1 MTDNSSLLNNT
12 HSLTSDLFY
21 NLKPSTARCRSYQ
34 AAIPSSNK
42 STFAPGDTIV
52 TYVGARRNCFLDCA
66 NSYIKFTIRN
76 TDATAANNLTI
87 DGTAASFINSLN
99 VYHGSNLLE
108 SVQQYDVLFSYLAD
122 FQLDMAKKLGLSA
135 AFGCTPQRTGLSL
148 AGGGTNQMTFCLP
161 ILSGVVGVMND
172 KYLPLSL
179 ADDIRLEWAL
189 NPTYL
194 SVVAGLTNST
204 VADWSM
210 INFELQLNIV
220 ELSDD
225 AMRMVSAVTP
235 FTQPVYMHGSS
246 WRHYSS
252 VVPASAAGQQSFLVP
267 ARFASLKGLVV
278 CPRRSTEMGNTAAGK
293 TSYSISS
300 RINPNIASY
309 WWRLGSILVPQRPV
323 TLSNSNTTGGYA
335 QGFMEILRSFHS
347 LGNFAISSS
356 IAANTADGEGTASY
370 NIADVAETG
379 TTVALAGTMG
389 TSYRNAFAIGQEL
402 ESISNRGDSLLAGVN
417 TLNQQIFFEY
427 TSNVAIGAAS
437 YTLDFYANY
446 DHILCLD
453 ENGLL
458 SVKF

>member
-189 NPTYL
+189 NPTYN
-194 SVVAGLTNST
+194 SCVTNAAGTL
-204 VADWSM
+204 ADWSM

-252 VVPASAAGQQSFLVP
+252 VVPGSSAGQQSFLVP

-278 CPRRSTEMGNTAAGK
+278 CPRRSTEMGNTIAGK
-293 TSYSISS
+293 SSYSVSS

-347 LGNFAISSS
+347 LGNFAITSAVAS
-356 IAANTADGEGTASY
+356 NTTDGEDPAGFNVAET
-370 NIADVAETG
+370 AETG
-379 TTVALAGTMG
+379 TTVIQALAALN
-389 TSYRNAFAIGQEL
+389 SYKNAFAIAQEL

-417 TLNQQIFFEY
+417 TMNQQIFFEY
-427 TSNVAIGAAS
+427 TSNVAIGTAS